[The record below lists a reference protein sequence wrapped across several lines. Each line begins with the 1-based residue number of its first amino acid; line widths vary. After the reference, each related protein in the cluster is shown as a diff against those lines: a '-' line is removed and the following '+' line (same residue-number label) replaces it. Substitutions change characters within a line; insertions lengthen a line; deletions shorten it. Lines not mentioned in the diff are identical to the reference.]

1 MKLLILS
8 IRQSTAL
15 AQGLMLEE
23 MHALLPKFFPGSKIY
38 GPGFP
43 GYATNDVRE
52 ILEELG
58 GENNFDAIFC
68 TSIPERELAGDV
80 LGFHLPLKYNLP
92 SNLWRFPINL
102 GKVNLPKILLIGDFW
117 HLTPTEWS
125 EVLLGNSVDLVCGAM
140 VPPLVSMRPFSF
152 FFPAPVQEKVIFMP
166 TPAFTSHHVFHNP
179 GVPKLHD
186 VLLSGAQVPEFYP
199 VRNEMLRSFSASNLK
214 LCCPRHPGYSQLESV
229 SPPSSYREDLNA
241 SRISAFCTSKY
252 HFVPLKLMEAMA
264 SRAIAMCDTFCG
276 MDLYG
281 MEPDKHFILA
291 DGANCLEKAR
301 RWLADEDMCRE
312 MTDAAYKLFRSRH
325 TLEIRLKELAE
336 GIPAALNGKRA
347 EGWLAASPN
356 YRLVRGLARSR
367 TLAPSA
373 RKPTITI
380 QDYWDNPVS
389 VQRETWH
396 YWRWLCPLPQPDERT
411 LQEVRLPPLAPL
423 RMAAMGH
430 CEVFRAQWIL
440 DLIAAKDLHSFL
452 EIGTG
457 SGYHSV
463 LWADYLH
470 RNGKRG
476 VVFAEDPIA
485 GGQLITIMSAEAM
498 DTPLTRDLLWAG
510 IPAARDIRFI
520 HRKPG
525 CFAPLANRKLDL
537 IYINNS
543 GDITGDL
550 ENLKTSIGPRTI
562 IIIDKCCPAH
572 AATSEKALAAAEAL
586 GRNLTRLDFGL
597 PDASLGLLMPCN

>member
-15 AQGLMLEE
+15 AQGLMFEE
-23 MHALLPKFFPGSKIY
+23 MHTLLPKFFPGSQIY

-43 GYATNDVRE
+43 GYATSDVRE

-58 GENNFDAIFC
+58 GENNFDAILC
-68 TSIPERELAGDV
+68 NTIPERELAGDL

-92 SNLWRFPINL
+92 SNLWRFPVNL
-102 GKVNLPKILLIGDFW
+102 DKVNLPKILNIGDFW
-117 HLTPTEWS
+117 HLTPIEWS
-125 EVLLGNSVDLVCGAM
+125 EVLLGNKIDLVCGGM
-140 VPPLVSMRPFSF
+140 IPPLVSTRAFSLF
-152 FFPAPVQEKVIFMP
+152 FQPQVQEKVIFMP
-166 TPAFTSHHVFHNP
+166 TPVYTSHHVFHNP

-186 VLLSGAQVPEFYP
+186 VLLSGALVPEFYP
-199 VRNEMLRSFSASNLK
+199 VRSEMLRAFSTSNLK
-214 LCCPRHPGYSQLESV
+214 LCCPRHPGYSQLETV

-264 SRAIAMCDTFCG
+264 SRTAVLCDAFCG

-291 DGANCLEKAR
+291 DGANCVEKAR

-336 GIPAALNGKRA
+336 QIPAALNGKRA
-347 EGWLAASPN
+347 EGWLAASHN

-367 TLAPSA
+367 ALEAST
-373 RKPTITI
+373 RKPTVTV
-380 QDYWDNPVS
+380 QDYWDTPVT

-396 YWRWLCPLPQPDERT
+396 YWRWLSPLPQPDEKMH
-411 LQEVRLPPLAPL
+411 QEVRLPPMAPL

-430 CEVFRAQWIL
+430 YEAFRAQWIL
-440 DLIAAKDLHSFL
+440 DLIAAKDLRSFL

-463 LWADYLH
+463 LWADYL
-470 RNGKRG
+470 RRCEKRG
-476 VVFAEDPIA
+476 VVFAEDPI
-485 GGQLITIMSAEAM
+485 GGDQLITTMSPETL

-510 IPAARDIRFI
+510 IPVTRDIHFI

-525 CFAPLANRKLDL
+525 CFGPLANKKLDL
-537 IYINNS
+537 IYINNAA
-543 GDITGDL
+543 DIAADL
-550 ENLKTSIGPRTI
+550 ESLKTSIGQRTVI
-562 IIIDKCCPAH
+562 IINKCCPAH
-572 AATSEKALAAAEAL
+572 AATAEKAFAAAEAL
-586 GRNLTRLDFGL
+586 GRDITRLDFGL